1 MMPFHYNY
9 LRQAGLSLVELM
21 VAILIG
27 LIILAGV
34 IQVVASSKSTYI
46 AQEEMSFIQENARYA
61 LDVLTEDIQEAGY
74 WGCAGDSAAF
84 AQVATAN
91 ADQKDFLA
99 TQASFTTMPSINGFE
114 GTVSGSSPNFPLA
127 YKSKVY
133 KITSGS
139 DTHYPDS
146 FIVRS
151 AGSISY
157 SLATHSQNA
166 VITTKETHHFN
177 GGDYLSI
184 ISGDCRR
191 VAIVKASSASS
202 TTINMSNWVDEIKPD
217 VNQSIICEG
226 GSSMKC
232 NGSDAYA
239 PDLIRRFLPGAVV
252 AEFESVGYFIGESSV
267 MDGVPALKKATLH
280 GDSATIDELALGVY
294 DMEVL
299 YGVDT
304 NADKNAN
311 RYLEADDVTAAQ
323 WASVVSMQIS
333 LLFRSNSQVLE
344 KNSEAKEYLGKSYE
358 DRYLRRIVSTTVK
371 LRSRS

>member
-1 MMPFHYNY
+1 
-9 LRQAGLSLVELM
+9 
-21 VAILIG
+21 
-27 LIILAGV
+27 
-34 IQVVASSKSTYI
+34 
-46 AQEEMSFIQENARYA
+46 
-61 LDVLTEDIQEAGY
+61 
-74 WGCAGDSAAF
+74 
-84 AQVATAN
+84 
-91 ADQKDFLA
+91 
-99 TQASFTTMPSINGFE
+99 
-114 GTVSGSSPNFPLA
+114 
-127 YKSKVY
+127 
-133 KITSGS
+133 
-139 DTHYPDS
+139 
-146 FIVRS
+146 
-151 AGSISY
+151 
-157 SLATHSQNA
+157 
-166 VITTKETHHFN
+166 
-177 GGDYLSI
+177 
-184 ISGDCRR
+184 
-191 VAIVKASSASS
+191 
-202 TTINMSNWVDEIKPD
+202 
-217 VNQSIICEG
+217 
-226 GSSMKC
+226 MKC

-280 GDSATIDELALGVY
+280 GDSATIEELALGVY

-304 NADKNAN
+304 DADKNAN